1 MVQGFREFLSRV
13 AEQIPEDFVRVERE
27 VDPAT
32 FQVTAILQQLEQAG
46 RHPLVLFERPRNL
59 RGEPSRFPI
68 ATNIFAS
75 RRRCALALGLPPEQ
89 WKLPL
94 SLEYGRREAMRIEP
108 EIVPPEQAP
117 VRQRVAHGEE
127 VDLRELP
134 IVRHHH
140 MDPAPYIDM
149 AAVMRDPGLGHY
161 NTAFLRN
168 MYKGPRRLGV
178 HMSPRHN
185 WQIVR
190 KNEERN
196 RPTPVAI
203 VVSHHPAFYLGALN
217 VSPFGEDDYRI
228 IGAMLGEPLRLT
240 PSETWGEDFLIPA
253 DADLVIEG
261 EVLPGVRE
269 VEGPFGEFPG
279 TYGPQRL
286 RWVIDVKAMSH
297 RQDAVYLDVFV
308 GHRDNWVLGAIPK
321 EGSLFNRIRGV
332 VPTVQ
337 AVHLPD
343 AGCGRFHCFI
353 SIDKKVNG
361 ESKQAALIALGE
373 VDFIKYVVVVDKDI
387 DPFNV
392 EEVLW
397 AMATRVQAHEDID
410 IIKNVKGNM
419 LDPSLTDDLLTSK
432 VIVDATIPLGRVFP
446 ERNRV
451 PAEAIQRTPLSVF
464 VEPVARGRAG
474 YDAEDRVLTG
484 SGAKGDGGDAEDLQ
498 RKVSE
503 M

>member
-1 MVQGFREFLSRV
+1 METESPSQFL
-13 AEQIPEDFVRVERE
+13 RVERE
-27 VDPAT
+27 VDPAA
-32 FQVTAILQQLEQAG
+32 FQVTAILQQLEDAG
-46 RHPLVLFERPRNL
+46 RYPLVIFERPKNL
-59 RGEPSRFPI
+59 RGEISRFRL
-68 ATNIFAS
+68 ATNLFAS
-75 RRRCALALGLPPEQ
+75 RQRCALALGLSPDE

-94 SLEYGRREAMRIEP
+94 SLEYARREAMRIDP
-108 EIVPPEQAP
+108 KIVPRDQAP
-117 VRQRVAHGEE
+117 VKQCVSRGDD

-149 AAVMRDPGLGHY
+149 AAVMRDPDRGYY
-161 NTAFLRN
+161 NAAFLRN

-190 KNEERN
+190 KNEDRN

-203 VVSHHPAFYLGALN
+203 VVSHHPAFYLGGLN

-228 IGAMLGEPLRLT
+228 IGAMVGEPLRLT
-240 PSETWGEDFLIPA
+240 ASETWGDDFLIPA
-253 DADLVIEG
+253 DADIVIEG

-269 VEGPFGEFPG
+269 IEGPFGEFPG

-286 RWVIDVKAMSH
+286 RWVIDVKAVSH
-297 RQDAVYLDVFV
+297 RQDAVYLDIFV
-308 GHRDNWVLGAIPK
+308 GHRDNWTLGAIPK
-321 EGSLFNRIRGV
+321 EGSLFNRIKGV

-337 AVHLPD
+337 AVHLPN

-353 SIDKKVNG
+353 AIDKKVNG

-387 DPFNV
+387 DPFNP

-419 LDPSLTDDLLTSK
+419 LDPSLTDDILTSK
-432 VIVDATIPLGRVFP
+432 VIIDATMPLGRVFP
-446 ERNRV
+446 ERIRV
-451 PAEAIQRTPLSVF
+451 PEEAIRRTPLSAF
-464 VEPVARGRAG
+464 IEP
-474 YDAEDRVLTG
+474 AELETM
-484 SGAKGDGGDAEDLQ
+484 S
-498 RKVSE
+498 SHP
-503 M
+503 

>member
-1 MVQGFREFLSRV
+1 MARELKEFL
-13 AEQIPEDFVRVERE
+13 VRMERELPSHLVSVERE
-27 VDPAT
+27 VDPAA
-32 FQVTAILQQLEQAG
+32 FQVTAILQQLEDAG
-46 RHPLVLFERPRNL
+46 RYPLVIFERPKNL
-59 RGEPSRFPI
+59 RGEPSRFRL
-68 ATNIFAS
+68 ATNLFAS
-75 RRRCALALGLPPEQ
+75 RQRCALALGLPPDE

-94 SLEYGRREAMRIEP
+94 SLEYARREAIRIDP
-108 EIVPPEQAP
+108 EIVPRAQAP
-117 VRQRVAHGEE
+117 VKQCVSRGED

-149 AAVMRDPGLGHY
+149 AAVMRDPVHGHY
-161 NTAFLRN
+161 NAAFLRN
-168 MYKGPRRLGV
+168 MYKGPRRVGV

-240 PSETWGEDFLIPA
+240 ASETWGEDLLIPA
-253 DADLVIEG
+253 DADIVIEG

-269 VEGPFGEFPG
+269 IEGPFGEFPG

-297 RQDAVYLDVFV
+297 REDAIYTDVFV
-308 GHRDNWVLGAIPK
+308 GHRDNWILGAIPK
-321 EGSLFNRIRGV
+321 EGTLFNRIKGV

-343 AGCGRFHCFI
+343 AGCGRFHCHI
-353 SIDKKVNG
+353 AIDKKVNG

-373 VDFIKYVVVVDKDI
+373 VDFIKYVVVVDQDI
-387 DPFNV
+387 DPFNT

-419 LDPSLTDDLLTSK
+419 LDPSLTDDILTSK
-432 VIVDATIPLGRVFP
+432 VIIDATIPLGRVFP

-451 PAEAIQRTPLSVF
+451 PEDAIRRTPLAAF
-464 VEPVARGRAG
+464 VEP
-474 YDAEDRVLTG
+474 AELEHP
-484 SGAKGDGGDAEDLQ
+484 ALHP
-498 RKVSE
+498 
-503 M
+503 